1 VESYKNLLTGW
12 SVNQWR
18 RREKQIKMIKTIK
31 IVKERVFNS
40 LFALVLA
47 LSLGLVAYAQSNIE
61 QKVTF
66 YLDGKVGEEMVKK
79 GTYTVLIP
87 ESEEGKLEIKVG
99 KRSILAPFTKR
110 QDSTQAEAD
119 KMTYRDNPDGTRT
132 IATIT
137 PRGRKFTLVLDNGSM
152 ARQ

>member
-1 VESYKNLLTGW
+1 M
-12 SVNQWR
+12 
-18 RREKQIKMIKTIK
+18 EKEGEIK
-31 IVKERVFNS
+31 VKVFNS
-40 LFALVLA
+40 HFALVLA
-47 LSLGLVAYAQSNIE
+47 LSLGLVAYAQRNIE

-79 GTYTVLIP
+79 GTHTVLIP
-87 ESEEGKLEIKVG
+87 EPEEGRLEIKVG
-99 KRSILAPFTKR
+99 KRSIMAPFTKR
-110 QDSTQAEAD
+110 QNSTQAEAD